1 MSQGSVVAE
10 VRRVGNQTSV
20 IDVNGSITAQSENAL
35 MDAFTMASS
44 GKTRGVI
51 LNFSG
56 LEYMN
61 STGIGLLVTI
71 LVRANRQQQQM
82 LAFGLNDHYRN
93 IFELTR
99 LNEAIHIYENEPAAA
114 AASEAL

>member
-1 MSQGSVVAE
+1 VTE
-10 VRRVGNQTSV
+10 VRRIGRHTSV
-20 IDVNGSITAQSENAL
+20 IDINGSITAQSEDAL
-35 MDAFTMASS
+35 MDAFTLASS
-44 GKTRGVI
+44 GTVRGVI
-51 LNFSG
+51 LNFSH

-71 LVRANRQQQQM
+71 LVRANRQGQQM

-99 LNEAIHIYENEPAAA
+99 LNEAIHIYDNEPAAVG
-114 AASEAL
+114 ASEAL

>member
-1 MSQGSVVAE
+1 LSQGMVIAQARSS
-10 VRRVGNQTSV
+10 GIQTSI
-20 IDVNGSITAQSENAL
+20 IDINGSITAQSENAL
-35 MDAFTMASS
+35 MDAFTTAS
-44 GKTRGVI
+44 GNPTRGII

-56 LEYMN
+56 LDYMN
-61 STGIGLLVTI
+61 STGIGLLVTL

-99 LNEAIHIYENEPAAA
+99 LNEAIHIYGDEAAA
-114 AASEAL
+114 VHASESL

>member
-1 MSQGSVVAE
+1 MSQGAVVAT
-10 VRRVGNQTSV
+10 VRRVGAQTSV
-20 IDVNGSITAQSENAL
+20 VDVDGSITAQSESEL
-35 MDAFTMASS
+35 MNAFTLASS
-44 GKTRGVI
+44 GTTRGVI

-61 STGIGLLVTI
+61 STGIGLLVTL

-82 LAFGLNDHYRN
+82 MAFGLNDHYRN

-99 LNEAIHIYENEPAAA
+99 LNEAIHIYPDEASAVQ
-114 AASEAL
+114 ASEAL

>member
-1 MSQGSVVAE
+1 VTE
-10 VRRVGNQTSV
+10 VRRIGNQTSV
-20 IDVNGSITAQSENAL
+20 IDINGSITAQSEDAL
-35 MDAFTMASS
+35 MDAFTLASS
-44 GKTRGVI
+44 GTVRGVI
-51 LNFSG
+51 LNFSS

-71 LVRANRQQQQM
+71 LVRANRQGQQM

-99 LNEAIHIYENEPAAA
+99 LNEAIHIYDNEPAAVG
-114 AASEAL
+114 ASEAL